1 AVQSLRARG
10 VFLPQL
16 WEPQLLKVPYRGY
29 RALAPGPQAR
39 DAPLPLL
46 SCDRHRARAAPRG
59 PARQPAGRICPTD
72 EGRSACHHRY
82 CPRPPL
88 RRRHPRRADRP
99 PHMDPAAP
107 LPPPRALPRYRW
119 RRLHRSYPLLASRPP
134 LLPCPQDSHRQAR
147 VRQAQGVVCAKAS
160 RSDYPRD
167 RLDHSLGR
175 PDYPLGARERRPSS
189 DISRVTSF
197 ALPSPIHA
205 SSRSTS
211 TPFPSATSIANPTA
225 GAPAPSMARSSCAAS
240 CSTSC
245 PKACTRFAISA
256 SGIPTNG
263 PLPAKPA
270 CCCIFSAPPR
280 SRL

>member
-16 WEPQLLKVPYRGY
+16 WDPQLLKVPYRGY

-134 LLPCPQDSHRQAR
+134 LLPCPRDSAIAKLVCGKLRAWFAQKRPDLIIPATAWTTPWVVRITPWGEGEEALLRYLARYVFRIAITNSRIVALDEHTVSFRYKHRQSNR
-147 VRQAQGVVCAKAS
+147 WRTCT
-160 RSDYPRD
+160 
-167 RLDHSLGR
+167 LDG
-175 PDYPLGARERRPSS
+175 E
-189 DISRVTSF
+189 
-197 ALPSPIHA
+197 
-205 SSRSTS
+205 
-211 TPFPSATSIANPTA
+211 
-225 GAPAPSMARSSCAAS
+225 
-240 CSTSC
+240 
-245 PKACTRFAISA
+245 
-256 SGIPTNG
+256 
-263 PLPAKPA
+263 
-270 CCCIFSAPPR
+270 
-280 SRL
+280 